1 MMASTLIRRSAPC
14 FLGRKTR
21 VSGPWSAAPTWPA
34 PAGADVTL
42 GGHSSRV
49 HSSSKRLMVD
59 RVSTISKFLPF
70 NNDIIVCNRQLLCRA
85 RGLKF
90 LDHYSQEFSSSSN
103 EKSGITEKELKREID
118 DLTDRFME
126 TRELLEDAM
135 EAKGTVYFNDDL
147 KDAKEAVQ
155 ETLSQFEDL
164 MVKLSEE
171 QERNVRR
178 TIGLKME
185 ELRAQEAMIDES
197 MKD

>member
-1 MMASTLIRRSAPC
+1 MMASLIRRSAPC
-14 FLGRKTR
+14 LLGRKTR
-21 VSGPWSAAPTWPA
+21 VSGPWSAAPTW

-49 HSSSKRLMVD
+49 HSSSKRLNVD
-59 RVSTISKFLPF
+59 RVSTISKFLLF
-70 NNDIIVCNRQLLCRA
+70 NNDIIMCNRQLLCRDPRV

-90 LDHYSQEFSSSSN
+90 IYSQEFSSSSN

-118 DLTDRFME
+118 DLTDKFME

-197 MKD
+197 LKD